1 MVGESADGDVD
12 FFEKRIR
19 PALVQHCYKCH
30 SAKAKAAGKLKG
42 GLRLDTRVGIQTGGE
57 TGAAIVPGDADK
69 SLLIRAIRY
78 GEKSLQMPPDGKLSG
93 EVLADFEKWIGAGAV
108 DPREGESPVVDET
121 GIDWEESRRFWSL
134 QAPKRYEAPSVKQ
147 SGWVRKPLDAFILR
161 RHEEV
166 GLVPAAEADRK
177 TLLRRVCLDL
187 CGLPP
192 TFEEMERFLSDESP
206 DAYARMVDRQLAR
219 VQYGERWGRHWLDV
233 ARYAEDN
240 TNMGPHN
247 GPYKHAWRYRDWV
260 VQTLNDDVPYDE
272 FIVRQ
277 LATDFL
283 PETGPEDHAAL
294 GFQGLAPSY
303 HKEVAL
309 AKVELENRYADEWED
324 RVDLIGRGLLGLT
337 LACARCHDHKYDP
350 VTMEDYYALAGVFA
364 SSRQTT
370 RPIISDEEVAKT
382 QPARDKVAAL
392 EKQVAEWQKQ
402 IKAVS
407 KEVGELEKKLKRSA
421 KTPEPAAG
429 DSSKPAAFDAEVTT
443 ARKELAAVQ
452 QRVAE
457 ASAAIAELKKTAGFV
472 VPVADALTEEQVRV
486 EEIDKA
492 RMKIVYYPNR
502 PRDLNIFVR
511 GAAHHMGPL
520 VRRRFLQVFS
530 PEKPRYFD
538 QGSGRLEL
546 ARAIASQENPLTA
559 RVMVNRVWMQHFGV
573 GLVDTPSDFGGT
585 GSLPSH
591 PELLDDLTVRFVD
604 AGWSLKWLHR
614 EIVLSATYQQST
626 RPAELEAGRTKDPDN
641 RLLSHFN
648 RRRLDA
654 EAFRDAL
661 LASSGLLEKTV
672 GGPSGD
678 ADDADFRRRSIYAAV
693 SRHKLS
699 DMLQT
704 FDFPDPA
711 IHCARRA
718 ETTTPLQQMFVL
730 NSPFVRRQAIALAE
744 RLVEQG
750 GSTRDERVRF
760 AHRVLFGREPTA
772 TELRIAGTFL
782 SRDEHTSA
790 VKTGDLADAEMHE
803 APTFEGARLRA
814 RVKGLGD
821 AYTVELW
828 LRNTLAYNARPV
840 TGYFFSRGLE
850 QPAND
855 HGEHVGISGSYKNA
869 PGRLIVYNGAGHRQT
884 LTGKTVLPLNEW
896 QHVAFVR
903 EGESIRVYLNGR
915 IEPEIQGTA
924 ARGYKP
930 GVDQVFVG
938 GRLDNFANFQGQM
951 QEVAIYNR
959 ALVPEDISKHVA
971 ASGLPGKAHVHT
983 TYASAVMG
991 SQPLAYWPLLTDKPS
1006 SGEARDASSHANHGQ
1021 YEGRAGGGESLTPW
1035 QRYAHALLS
1044 SNEFLYVD

>member
-1 MVGESADGDVD
+1 MES
-12 FFEKRIR
+12 K
-19 PALVQHCYKCH
+19 
-30 SAKAKAAGKLKG
+30 
-42 GLRLDTRVGIQTGGE
+42 
-57 TGAAIVPGDADK
+57 
-69 SLLIRAIRY
+69 
-78 GEKSLQMPPDGKLSG
+78 
-93 EVLADFEKWIGAGAV
+93 GAV
-108 DPREGESPVVDET
+108 V
-121 GIDWEESRRFWSL
+121 
-134 QAPKRYEAPSVKQ
+134 
-147 SGWVRKPLDAFILR
+147 
-161 RHEEV
+161 
-166 GLVPAAEADRK
+166 
-177 TLLRRVCLDL
+177 
-187 CGLPP
+187 
-192 TFEEMERFLSDESP
+192 
-206 DAYARMVDRQLAR
+206 
-219 VQYGERWGRHWLDV
+219 
-233 ARYAEDN
+233 
-240 TNMGPHN
+240 
-247 GPYKHAWRYRDWV
+247 
-260 VQTLNDDVPYDE
+260 
-272 FIVRQ
+272 
-277 LATDFL
+277 
-283 PETGPEDHAAL
+283 
-294 GFQGLAPSY
+294 
-303 HKEVAL
+303 
-309 AKVELENRYADEWED
+309 
-324 RVDLIGRGLLGLT
+324 IG
-337 LACARCHDHKYDP
+337 K
-350 VTMEDYYALAGVFA
+350 AG
-364 SSRQTT
+364 
-370 RPIISDEEVAKT
+370 
-382 QPARDKVAAL
+382 
-392 EKQVAEWQKQ
+392 
-402 IKAVS
+402 
-407 KEVGELEKKLKRSA
+407 
-421 KTPEPAAG
+421 
-429 DSSKPAAFDAEVTT
+429 AFDAEAATSRIAT
-443 ARKELAAVQ
+443 ARKELADAK

-457 ASAAIAELKKTAGFV
+457 ASAAIAELKKTPGFV

-486 EEIDKA
+486 EEIDKT
-492 RMKIVYYPNR
+492 RMKIVYYPNK

-530 PEKPRYFD
+530 PEKPRYFG

-546 ARAIASQENPLTA
+546 ARAIAARENPLTA

-626 RPAELEAGRTKDPDN
+626 RPTDVEAGRTKDPDN

-661 LASSGLLEKTV
+661 LASSGLLDKTV

-678 ADDADFRRRSIYAAV
+678 ADDAEFRRRSIYAAV

-744 RLVEQG
+744 RLLEQG
-750 GSTRDERVRF
+750 GSTQEERVDF

-772 TELRIAGTFL
+772 VELRIAGAFL
-782 SRDEHTSA
+782 SRDEQAPAGAT
-790 VKTGDLADAEMHE
+790 ADIPAAEMHE
-803 APTFEGARLRA
+803 APKFEGARVRG

-821 AYTVELW
+821 TYTVELW

-855 HGEHVGISGSYKNA
+855 HGEHVGIGGSYKNA
-869 PGRLIVYNGAGHRQT
+869 PGRLIVYNGARHRQT
-884 LTGKTVLPLNEW
+884 LTGKTVLALNQW

-903 EGESIRVYLNGR
+903 EGESIRVHLNGR
-915 IEPEIQGTA
+915 IEPEVRGTA

-930 GVDQVFVG
+930 GVDQVFIG

-959 ALVPEDISKHVA
+959 ALAPEEISKHVV
-971 ASGLPGKAHVHT
+971 ASGLPGKAHVHK
-983 TYASAVMG
+983 TYASAVLG
-991 SQPLAYWPLLTDKPS
+991 SRPAAYWPLLTDKPS
-1006 SGEARDASSHANHGQ
+1006 SGEARDAGSHGNHGQ
-1021 YEGRAGGGESLTPW
+1021 YEGRAGGAETLTAW